1 MDLNQYRNT
10 CGWSKHEMARQADMD
25 VNTVSKAMRGDSIS
39 MKTASKLARAISKEL
54 GQTIRI
60 QEIEGLN
67 VSS

>member
-1 MDLNQYRNT
+1 
-10 CGWSKHEMARQADMD
+10 MARQADMD

-39 MKTASKLARAISKEL
+39 MKTASKLARAISREL